1 MRHRPAG
8 LLGTVDLLTC
18 SYAYCPGS
26 LACVAKDGTK
36 LRHEGDKVMPTIFD
50 RCRIDAY
57 SLPKMD
63 NVHAHSADIASIAVR
78 VAAATYAFT
87 SGIDPASKRAMGGE
101 REIPF
106 RSLKRYLASG
116 EGASDRDW
124 YGPEGGRDS
133 FVISVT
139 GGAAYGVLLQDLIFV
154 GFRGT
159 TNVAD
164 WSINLFGLG
173 RSGPLKCPLET
184 EFYARKYHHF
194 GAPVQNT
201 NSHVHAGF
209 YRVSQA
215 LRPPLHDEI
224 NKLQQKYRE
233 RTSNNY
239 PNVILTGHSLGGAL
253 AVLSGLRID
262 HHAVYTFGMPRV
274 CEGDLVPELPP
285 CHYRYELEGDP
296 VPKMPFESFG
306 FRHDMPSLCLDPYRG
321 LQKPGL
327 IAKAIRG
334 FKEGATLS
342 GSVGAAA
349 KAILAT
355 EHDMELYVETVMAQ

>member
-1 MRHRPAG
+1 MKG
-8 LLGTVDLLTC
+8 DL
-18 SYAYCPGS
+18 
-26 LACVAKDGTK
+26 V
-36 LRHEGDKVMPTIFD
+36 VPTIFD
-50 RCRIDAY
+50 RYRIDAY
-57 SLPKMD
+57 RLPQVE
-63 NVHAHSADIASIAVR
+63 NVHAHSSDIASIAVR

-87 SGIDPASKRAMGGE
+87 SSIDPAAKRATEGE
-101 REIPF
+101 RGIPF
-106 RSLKRYLASG
+106 RSLKRYLDSG
-116 EGASDRDW
+116 EGSSERDW

-133 FVISVT
+133 FVISVS

-184 EFYARKYHHF
+184 EFYTQKLHYFSAPIQNANAR
-194 GAPVQNT
+194 
-201 NSHVHAGF
+201 VHTGF

-224 NKLQQKYRE
+224 NKLRQKYHE
-233 RTSNNY
+233 RTNEDY
-239 PNVILTGHSLGGAL
+239 PRVILTGHSLGGAL
-253 AVLSGLRID
+253 ALLSGLRID

-296 VPKMPFESFG
+296 IPKMPPESLG

-321 LQKPGL
+321 HKKPGL

-349 KAILAT
+349 KAILAA
-355 EHDMELYVETVMAQ
+355 EHDMEVYVETVMAQ